1 MQIIVVHRGL
11 KQAHA
16 INLRRSWLVAA
27 AAGLFLLMAAGS
39 GLLSYLTIRHLQSG
53 SPFGARLSG
62 FGLSGDGEENRDQYV
77 RQNIGAL
84 AVKLGHLQAQLARL
98 DVIGERV
105 ASMAGIKPADL
116 PKSLPGRGGP
126 LLSDEGALSLHAM
139 TQAVDD
145 TTRLFDQ
152 RSDYLNLVESEL
164 TLRNV
169 TTKLL
174 PTNQPL
180 LAGFP
185 GSRFGWRVDPF
196 TGQSA
201 LHEGVDFHAPIGT
214 PILAAGA
221 GVVVVAGPHPSYGN
235 HVDVDHG
242 GGVITRYA
250 HASRL
255 LVRPGDIVKQGQK
268 LAEVGS
274 TGRSTGAHLHFEVRV
289 AEAAKD
295 PLRYLQTALNGGK
308 RGAPFAGAPAL
319 MMAAAST
326 AAPAAGSSSAST
338 SGLSSASATASKL
351 AAAATKPVR
360 QPAGALTTSPALSAA
375 YSADDRASI
384 IPALGQE
391 TMPGLIQAVAL
402 APAQASDEPARRS
415 TGARKPCPPGET
427 RTVRRGR
434 PGACVINSVDLAA
447 LSRAGHEPDSSGA
460 TTPARHDPELPHE
473 DLRQSQRPAVEDL
486 QQDSR

>member
-1 MQIIVVHRGL
+1 MQIIVVHPGL

-16 INLRRSWLVAA
+16 INIRRSWLVVAA
-27 AAGLFLLMAAGS
+27 IGLFVLMAAGS
-39 GLLSYLTIRHLQSG
+39 GLLSYLTIKHLQSG

-62 FGLSGDGEENRDQYV
+62 LALTGDGEENRDQYV
-77 RQNIGAL
+77 RQNVGAL

-116 PKSLPGRGGP
+116 PKSNPGRGG
-126 LLSDEGALSLHAM
+126 LLVSDARPLSLQEM
-139 TQAVDD
+139 TLAVDH

-152 RSDYLNLVESEL
+152 RSDYLNLIESEL

-185 GSRFGWRVDPF
+185 GSRFGRRVDPF

-255 LVRPGDIVKQGQK
+255 LVRPGDIVIQGQK

-289 AEAAKD
+289 AQAPRD
-295 PLRYLQTALNGGK
+295 PLRYLQTAMNGGK

-319 MMAAAST
+319 AIA
-326 AAPAAGSSSAST
+326 AAPALAP
-338 SGLSSASATASKL
+338 AT
-351 AAAATKPVR
+351 ATKPAKA
-360 QPAGALTTSPALSAA
+360 QATAHAISPAMSAA
-375 YSADDRASI
+375 YSTADAPSI
-384 IPALGQE
+384 MPALGQA
-391 TMPGLIQAVAL
+391 TMPGVIQAVAL
-402 APAQASDEPARRS
+402 APAPASEEPARRS
-415 TGARKPCPPGET
+415 SGVRKPCPPGET
-427 RTVRRGR
+427 RTMRRGR
-434 PGACVINSVDLAA
+434 PGACVINSGDLAA